1 MDSTKLLKKT
11 SFLFIFFLLLFSC
24 VPKEQVVLRNIK
36 DVIVDAGIDGN
47 AKLNAVAIF
56 YNPNAIRMKL
66 KEIDVEVMV
75 DGKKSAHARQKF
87 NFEIPAKAE
96 FSVPL
101 EVQLALKEIGLLD
114 TLLSLFGGKKYEI
127 RYVGFVRV
135 KVHGIA
141 IKVPIDYKDEIK
153 LKF

>member
-1 MDSTKLLKKT
+1 MTYTQLTKYQGFLL
-11 SFLFIFFLLLFSC
+11 IFLLLLSSC
-24 VPKEQVVLRNIK
+24 LPKEQVVLKNIK
-36 DVIVDAGIDGN
+36 DVLVDTGVDGN
-47 AKLNAVAIF
+47 AKLNAVAVF

-66 KEIDVEVMV
+66 KEIDIEVMV

-87 NFEIPAKAE
+87 NFEIPAKAD

-127 RYVGFVRV
+127 HYLGFVRI
-135 KVHGIA
+135 KVHGITV
-141 IKVPIDYKDEIK
+141 KVPVDYKDEIK

>member
-56 YNPNAIRMKL
+56 YNPNAICMKL

-127 RYVGFVRV
+127 HYVGFVRV

>member
-1 MDSTKLLKKT
+1 MSYTKLMKQT
-11 SFLFIFFLLLFSC
+11 SILFIFLLLFSC
-24 VPKEQVVLRNIK
+24 VPKEQVVLRDIK
-36 DVIVDAGIDGN
+36 DVILDAGTDGN

-56 YNPNAIRMKL
+56 YNPNALRMKL
-66 KEIDVEVMV
+66 KEIDVVVMV
-75 DGKKSAHARQKF
+75 DGKKAAHANQKF
-87 NFEIPAKAE
+87 NFQIPAKAE

-101 EVQLALKEIGLLD
+101 EVQLVLKEIGLLD

-127 RYVGFVRV
+127 HYVGFVRI

-141 IKVPIDYKDEIK
+141 FKVPIDYKDEIK

>member
-1 MDSTKLLKKT
+1 MKQL
-11 SFLFIFFLLLFSC
+11 SFLLFLFLSSC

-36 DVIVDAGIDGN
+36 DVVVDAGTGGD
-47 AKLNAVAIF
+47 AKLNAVAVF
-56 YNPNAIRMKL
+56 YNPNPLRMKL
-66 KEIDVEVMV
+66 KEIDVVVTVE
-75 DGKKSAHARQKF
+75 GKKSARAKQKF

-101 EVQLALKEIGLLD
+101 EVHLSLKDIGLLD

-135 KVHGIA
+135 KVHGIT

-153 LKF
+153 LKI

>member
-1 MDSTKLLKKT
+1 MNSSKLMKQL
-11 SFLFIFFLLLFSC
+11 SFLLFLFLSSC

-36 DVIVDAGIDGN
+36 DVVVDAGTGGD
-47 AKLNAVAIF
+47 AKLNAIAVF
-56 YNPNAIRMKL
+56 YNPNPLRMKL
-66 KEIDVEVMV
+66 KEIDVVVMV
-75 DGKKSAHARQKF
+75 EGKKSAHAKQKF

-101 EVQLALKEIGLLD
+101 EVQLSLKDIGLLD

-135 KVHGIA
+135 KVHGIT

-153 LKF
+153 LKI